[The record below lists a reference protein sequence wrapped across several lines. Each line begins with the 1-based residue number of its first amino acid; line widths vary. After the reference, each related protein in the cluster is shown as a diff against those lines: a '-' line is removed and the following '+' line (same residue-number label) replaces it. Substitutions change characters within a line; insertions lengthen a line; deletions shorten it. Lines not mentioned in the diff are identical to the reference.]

1 MQNTHPEVLSKSRRH
16 QNLMTTLMLK
26 KKKKKHGELMIDRY
40 TYTWLVE
47 NLQRMDNRKYST
59 AIEHD
64 TIALL
69 LPAICTIKAFT
80 KTLNNTYNNFR
91 IQECQHP
98 RERERESHTH
108 THAPK
113 PSTICTTILQYKNAS
128 PRKTES
134 ESDTDT
140 DRQDRDLNRRS
151 FLS

>member
-1 MQNTHPEVLSKSRRH
+1 
-16 QNLMTTLMLK
+16 MTTLMLK
-26 KKKKKHGELMIDRY
+26 KKKKKKHGGLMIDRY